1 MPNWQDDLQFYSMHF
16 MPYAAI
22 PEEHENVESYSVDYS
37 NANLDNDKVQA
48 FYKRYIA
55 ELVLADKLGY
65 DGLVVNEHHAT
76 AYSLMPA
83 CNIIAASLIPQTS
96 RAKICIFG
104 TPINLVP
111 PQRLAEEYAMLDHLS
126 GGRLEVAVPL
136 GIGMEYWSNQ
146 VNPATARERFR
157 EGMDVLVQA
166 WTQPGPSTFDGQFY
180 SYRYLNTYPQP
191 LQKPHP
197 KIYMLGTGSPETVDL
212 AARNGWGYASV
223 FVPRAMQV
231 KAFRQLRELYE
242 KYGHAWTPDKAA
254 ANTIVYVAETDEI
267 ARREAEE
274 HIFYYFHKLL
284 KTTNEYFV
292 PPGYLSPAS
301 LRGRLA
307 SAQGQEEK
315 LDWEAMSDQIRIA
328 VGSPQT
334 VAELLAQWS
343 EEIDSSRL
351 ILHLHLGDMPHWK
364 VVKNLTLFAEEVIP
378 RLRAKTAVA
387 A

>member
-1 MPNWQDDLQFYSMHF
+1 MPKWQDDLQFYSMHF
-16 MPYAAI
+16 MPYASI
-22 PEEHENVESYSVDYS
+22 PPEHENVESYSVDYS

-48 FYKRYIA
+48 FYKRYIS

-83 CNIIAASLIPQTS
+83 CNIIAATLIPQTS

-126 GGRLEVAVPL
+126 GGRLEIAVPL

-157 EGMDVLVQA
+157 EGMDVLTQA
-166 WTQPGPSTFDGQFY
+166 WTQPGPTTFDGEFY
-180 SYRYLNTYPQP
+180 SYRYLNPYPRP

-197 KIYMLGTGSPETVDL
+197 KIFMLGTGSPETVDY
-212 AARNGWGYASV
+212 AARNAWGYASV
-223 FVPRAMQV
+223 FVPRANQI
-231 KAFRQLRELYE
+231 KAFRQLRELYD
-242 KYGHAWTPDKAA
+242 KYGHVWTPDKAA

-307 SAQGQEEK
+307 SVQGQEAK
-315 LDWEAMSDQIRIA
+315 LDWETMSDQIRIA

-334 VAELLAQWS
+334 VADLLAQWS

-364 VVKNLTLFAEEVIP
+364 VVKNLTLFAEEVMP
-378 RLRAKTAVA
+378 RLRGKAPVA